1 MISISA
7 TSNTRLDN
15 TGNGPD
21 RASAKHASPA
31 TNIVGRRLTSG
42 GTSSMERMFKRA
54 RMKIPIP
61 SRTPVMIRD
70 LLPHTDQEDRAFFGS
85 DFFGWS
91 VCPSSTGG
99 DWEAR
104 RSRREALR
112 LPSALRSFLLP
123 DRRLRDG
130 RPVELR
136 PSSAISER
144 AGAAASL
151 TGGGAGRP
159 CLPRGA
165 AGFSVAGRV
174 GEVRVWGMA
183 P

>member
-1 MISISA
+1 M
-7 TSNTRLDN
+7 
-15 TGNGPD
+15 GNNPD
-21 RASAKHASPA
+21 MVSAKHASPA
-31 TNIVGRRLTSG
+31 TNIAGTRLTSE

-70 LLPHTDQEDRAFFGS
+70 RLPHTDQEDHVSFGL

-91 VCPSSTGG
+91 VWPCSTGG
-99 DWEAR
+99 DWEVR

-112 LPSALRSFLLP
+112 LPSALRTFLLP
-123 DRRLRDG
+123 DRRLLDG

>member
-1 MISISA
+1 M
-7 TSNTRLDN
+7 
-15 TGNGPD
+15 GNNPD
-21 RASAKHASPA
+21 MVSAKHASPA
-31 TNIVGRRLTSG
+31 TNIAGTRLTSG
-42 GTSSMERMFKRA
+42 GTSSMERMFKRV

-70 LLPHTDQEDRAFFGS
+70 RLPHTDQEDRAFFG
-85 DFFGWS
+85 WS
-91 VCPSSTGG
+91 VWPCSTGG

-112 LPSALRSFLLP
+112 LPSALRTFLLP